1 MSFIFNYFI
10 TKNQIEIGNDK
21 ETNEISD
28 ILEELNVT
36 PSETKPNLKVVL
48 NNQFS
53 FINKLTRQEKI
64 KVINSLEDKNDVVN
78 CFLTIDQKD
87 RFYIYPML
95 NQIIKELV
103 LFNCNEEDK
112 QYFQR
117 NEEQFNIRNQEFIK
131 NGFLT
136 GSSIM
141 FYLDAQNY
149 LKNKSFNKYSY
160 VVSANE
166 IVNFGLKAYKYQRK
180 INTKHLENISNGI
193 KNSGVLYHPI
203 ICVQNCKTDELT
215 VIDGNH
221 RNNALSML
229 DENNLKKIKVQLDII
244 LAEDDDKVMEI
255 YKNINT
261 ILPMDVDYLAKELKY
276 VDLIEKLKNKLG
288 SGIVQYSKKI
298 TEQDNTFVIDLY
310 LKEELQIRDLLTKYS
325 TEEIVNKLVYINTH
339 MKKYENDLTAV
350 QRRVCKRDNFYIAIN
365 WPESINLIEK
375 EL

>member
-1 MSFIFNYFI
+1 MSFIFNYFMS
-10 TKNQIEIGNDK
+10 KNQIEIDSTQESKDFYN
-21 ETNEISD
+21 T
-28 ILEELNVT
+28 LEQLNVS
-36 PSETKPNLKVVL
+36 SEPDLKVVL
-48 NNQFS
+48 NKQFS

-64 KVINSLEDKNDVVN
+64 KVLNSLENKNDIVN
-78 CFLTIDQKD
+78 CLLTISEED
-87 RFYIYPML
+87 RYYIYPMF
-95 NQIIKELV
+95 NKNIKDMI
-103 LFNCNEEDK
+103 LFNCEEQDKKYFKLNEEG
-112 QYFQR
+112 FNNR
-117 NEEQFNIRNQEFIK
+117 NEEFK
-131 NGFLT
+131 SNGFIT

-141 FYLDAQNY
+141 FYLDTKNY
-149 LKNKSFNKYSY
+149 LKNYSSNKYTY
-160 VVSANE
+160 VLSGNE
-166 IVNFGLKAYKYQRK
+166 IVKFGLKAYKYQRK
-180 INTKHLENISNGI
+180 INQRHLENISNGI
-193 KNSGVLYHPI
+193 KKSGVLYHPI

-221 RNNALSML
+221 RNNALTML

-244 LAEDDDKVMEI
+244 LADGDDEVMEI

-310 LKEELQIRDLLTKYS
+310 LKEELQIRDLLSKYS
-325 TEEIVNKLVYINTH
+325 VEEIVNKMVYINTH

-350 QRRVCKRDNFYIAIN
+350 QRRVCKRDNFYIGIN